1 MALNLV
7 HQARVLA
14 EAWKAKRTIVLAK
27 EPDGDRFGTVEP
39 SQDCAA
45 AANVAGLPPLR
56 FLAVGDSMAAAC
68 GTSSQQRGLIPQ
80 FCSLLADAT
89 GRSIAWRTD
98 GRLGATLRRV
108 RYRQLPAVDGQWDCL
123 IICAGS
129 NDIMANRAPDSQ
141 WIQELR
147 ESLGMARQHAHRVII
162 FPAGQLYSI
171 PALGPALADD
181 LKRKVF
187 AQAEAV
193 KKVCEPM
200 EDVTY
205 LEWTHGIPF
214 GEMKWFWC
222 SDCFHPSYE
231 GYGVISHFLMDKM
244 TADDI
249 ADLSGWCEP
258 DKSDAD

>member
-1 MALNLV
+1 MSLNLAR
-7 HQARVLA
+7 QARVLV

-27 EPDGDRFGTVEP
+27 EPDGERFGTIEP
-39 SQDCAA
+39 SQGSAA
-45 AANVAGLPPLR
+45 AANAAGAPALR
-56 FLAVGDSMAAAC
+56 LLAVGDSMAAAC
-68 GTSSQQRGLIPQ
+68 GTSSQQHGLIPQ

-89 GRSIAWRTD
+89 GRSIAWRTV

-108 RYRQLPAVDGQWDCL
+108 RYRQLPAVDGRWDCL
-123 IICAGS
+123 VICAGS
-129 NDIMANRAPDSQ
+129 NDIMANRAPDGQ
-141 WIQELR
+141 WLRELR
-147 ESLGMARQHAHRVII
+147 ESLDMARRHAHRVII

-187 AQAEAV
+187 AQAKAV
-193 KKVCEPM
+193 KKMCEPM

-214 GEMKWFWC
+214 GDMKWFWC

-231 GYGVISHFLMDKM
+231 GYGVISRFLMDKM

-249 ADLSGWCEP
+249 ADLSGSREP
-258 DKSDAD
+258 DGADAD